1 MFLDSREDFKK
12 YLTKTK
18 KPFMAKYYKEKRER
32 LNILLNKDGT
42 PEGGK
47 WSFDEDNRK
56 KLPQNTLIP
65 KFPTI
70 KETIHTKKLK
80 PIIDNLFTN
89 HPGYTKKFCFAT
101 EYKEVLKY
109 DLDFV
114 IHSDWQLK
122 NLEEG
127 LKNNR
132 LWLKLN
138 TGLNRLGFNAEKFER
153 TIKTLEQKGFS
164 NLVLMLSLIHI

>member
-1 MFLDSREDFKK
+1 MIRRPPRSTHCISSAASDVYKRQSPMFLDSREDFKK

-56 KLPQNTLIP
+56 KLPKDTLIP
-65 KFPTI
+65 EFPTI

-80 PIIDNLFTN
+80 PIIEKLFKD
-89 HPGYTKKFCFAT
+89 HPGKTDNFWHAT
-101 EYKEVLKY
+101 EYNDVIKLLNFFIKEK
-109 DLDFV
+109 
-114 IHSDWQLK
+114 
-122 NLEEG
+122 
-127 LKNNR
+127 
-132 LWLKLN
+132 
-138 TGLNRLGFNAEKFER
+138 
-153 TIKTLEQKGFS
+153 S
-164 NLVLMLSLIHI
+164 NLFGDYEDAVDQKDNILFHLSLIHI